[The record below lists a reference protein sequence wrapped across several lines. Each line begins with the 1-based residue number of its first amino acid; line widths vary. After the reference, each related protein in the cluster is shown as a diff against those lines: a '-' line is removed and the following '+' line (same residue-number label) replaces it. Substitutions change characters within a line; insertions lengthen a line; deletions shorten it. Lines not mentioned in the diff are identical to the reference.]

1 MIRFQPVSGSTYTEW
16 QKTMCSSDEFSSYK
30 LAAGKVLGEILFL
43 AACRLQPHPGN
54 FGVSGVQPLNRLI

>member
-30 LAAGKVLGEILFL
+30 LAAGKVLGEILL
-43 AACRLQPHPGN
+43 EVMNPIYEMHPDIT
-54 FGVSGVQPLNRLI
+54 PDELK